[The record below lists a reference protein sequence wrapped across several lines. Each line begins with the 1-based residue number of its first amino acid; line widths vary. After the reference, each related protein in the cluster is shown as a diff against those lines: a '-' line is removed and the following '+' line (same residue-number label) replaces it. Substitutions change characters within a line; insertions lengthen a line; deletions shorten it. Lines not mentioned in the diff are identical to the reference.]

1 MKRLV
6 IVVIVLAFIGDLIYK
21 NIYEKK
27 PNPNNAVIKPRKQGV
42 NSTQTRLNITTR
54 THFINYEDNNE
65 DEEEFDEIIAKVNP
79 TINMT
84 IIYDPKLYKDT
95 LTNITSLLQGNYTNM
110 LITSEEFEIDF
121 KYYIT
126 SKVLFGTQIGMSLFF
141 MAFNSIKS
149 YLPLPDKLLNFI
161 STTKMFLGGGSFFLH
176 QYAIKKCSQ
185 SNAFE
190 VYVMDKLIYS
200 ALTALKAPTYEE
212 IVQQLTNMHI
222 YKN

>member
-126 SKVLFGTQIGMSLFF
+126 SKVLFGTQIVLV
-141 MAFNSIKS
+141 IK
-149 YLPLPDKLLNFI
+149 NFI
-161 STTKMFLGGGSFFLH
+161 LFKPKFHLQESIL
-176 QYAIKKCSQ
+176 
-185 SNAFE
+185 
-190 VYVMDKLIYS
+190 
-200 ALTALKAPTYEE
+200 
-212 IVQQLTNMHI
+212 
-222 YKN
+222 

>member
-1 MKRLV
+1 MDG
-6 IVVIVLAFIGDLIYK
+6 LAIDH
-21 NIYEKK
+21 
-27 PNPNNAVIKPRKQGV
+27 V
-42 NSTQTRLNITTR
+42 
-54 THFINYEDNNE
+54 
-65 DEEEFDEIIAKVNP
+65 EEFDEIIAKVNP

-126 SKVLFGTQIGMSLFF
+126 SKVLFGTQIGMSIFF

-190 VYVMDKLIYS
+190 VYVTSFICS
-200 ALTALKAPTYEE
+200 SFCSGTFTVTSTCE
-212 IVQQLTNMHI
+212 ITFPSEGVIILVPFVV
-222 YKN
+222 